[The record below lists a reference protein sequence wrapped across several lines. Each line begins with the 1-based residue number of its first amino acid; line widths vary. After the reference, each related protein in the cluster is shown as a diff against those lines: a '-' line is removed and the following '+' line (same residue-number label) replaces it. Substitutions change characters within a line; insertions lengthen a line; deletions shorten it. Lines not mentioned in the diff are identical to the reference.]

1 MTIDKFLNEKYSKVY
16 DLTMYSV
23 VFSLQSLTLVNWRI
37 NRQQTTAISAIAI
50 AMAIENFREK
60 REKRKRCQVFDLTVD
75 TVENEKQEARSFLT
89 SGISD

>member
-37 NRQQTTAISAIAI
+37 NRQQTTAISAIAV